1 MIPTVETIF
10 RMKNTI
16 AFIFIVSVLFSS
28 CNNNKKTNTEITSD
42 IINNPV
48 TANGKSSK
56 KDLPIIHFQKKVHDF
71 GIIIQ
76 GEKVSH
82 RFKFKNIGKSD
93 LVIKNASASCGCT
106 VPSFS
111 QKPILPGEEGEI
123 EVVFNSANRSGHQ
136 TKTITV
142 WSNTQPNQ
150 NRLSIECEI
159 VVRK

>member
-1 MIPTVETIF
+1 MIKNALVLIF
-10 RMKNTI
+10 GLL
-16 AFIFIVSVLFSS
+16 VLLTA
-28 CNNNKKTNTEITSD
+28 CNNKNQTSTEITSD

-48 TANGKSSK
+48 SAQGKSNDN
-56 KDLPIIHFQKKVHDF
+56 DLPIIHFQKEVHDF

-82 RFKFKNIGKSD
+82 RFKFKNIGKNN
-93 LVIKNASASCGCT
+93 LVIKNATASCGCT

-111 QKPILPGEEGEI
+111 QKPIAPGEEGEI
-123 EVVFNSANRSGHQ
+123 EIVFNSANRSGRQ

-150 NRLSIECEI
+150 TKLAIECEI
-159 VVRK
+159 IVRK